1 MKFNP
6 PINLILKDFIEFK
19 KTKQKQKL
27 KKKEGNKSLF
37 IGIVICEEGY
47 SKTPP
52 LVVFLLML
60 MLIV

>member
-1 MKFNP
+1 L
-6 PINLILKDFIEFK
+6 NLKK
-19 KTKQKQKL
+19 KTKTKIE
-27 KKKEGNKSLF
+27 KKEGNKSLF

>member
-19 KTKQKQKL
+19 KKTKTKIE
-27 KKKEGNKSLF
+27 KKEGNKSLF